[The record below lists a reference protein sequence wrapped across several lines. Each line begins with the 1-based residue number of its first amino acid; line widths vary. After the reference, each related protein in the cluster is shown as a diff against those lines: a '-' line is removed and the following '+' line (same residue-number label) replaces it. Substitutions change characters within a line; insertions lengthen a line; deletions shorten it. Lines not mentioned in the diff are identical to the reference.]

1 MACCSMFS
9 GGAYSR
15 YSALETPYIVRE
27 TTDAGSNPKALA
39 DIKRQKQKKAL
50 EAGKLRN
57 ANANVEVLTNQ
68 VKSDAFQTKHPE
80 YQSERRRELRHQI
93 ERAATAQKRADH
105 YEAKIEKKK
114 AQIKPK

>member
-1 MACCSMFS
+1 V
-9 GGAYSR
+9 
-15 YSALETPYIVRE
+15 EE
-27 TTDAGSNPKALA
+27 
-39 DIKRQKQKKAL
+39 
-50 EAGKLRN
+50 GKLKN
-57 ANANVEVLTNQ
+57 ANTNVEGLTNQ
-68 VKSDAFQTKHPE
+68 VNSDAFQTKHPE